1 MLPKIGLS
9 LIALSSILVQASTR
23 LRIDTEIWNAVQVL
37 QVLVYT
43 ASRNIY
49 VISLK
54 VSVQCMR
61 NAFSPS
67 DQKLSVTGGG
77 VTLCRYVS
85 EG

>member
-1 MLPKIGLS
+1 MIGLS

-23 LRIDTEIWNAVQVL
+23 LHIDTEIWNAVQVL

-43 ASRNIY
+43 ASRNDY

-67 DQKLSVTGGG
+67 TRPEAVSDWWWCDAVQI
-77 VTLCRYVS
+77 CR
-85 EG
+85 